1 MSENAKKSSIFK
13 VVVIALV
20 VLIAAVIALPFIID
34 VNQFRPQ
41 IESKLSNALGRQVKA
56 GNLKL
61 SLLSGSVEVSDL
73 SISDDP
79 SFSRSPF
86 VTTKSLQVGVELK
99 PLILSKAVRITGISL
114 QNPAITLIRSASGR
128 WNFSN
133 LGSGESSAES
143 KRSTGFSG
151 SDIAIKELK
160 ITGGKVTMVRS
171 GAGAKA
177 SVYDNVEAT
186 ISNLSFASAFPFT
199 VTASLPGSGSFKLEG
214 SAGPINP
221 TDMLLTPVSA
231 QLTVKH
237 FDLIASGFVSPGSGL
252 AGLFD
257 FGGTVTSDGRLV
269 QSKGRASAE
278 QLQVMK
284 SGSRAGKPISLQYA
298 LRHNLERQTG
308 ILDDATIGY
317 GKAVAHL
324 NGSYILEG
332 NDVAMHMRLRGTDM
346 PVQDLTALLP
356 AFGITL
362 PKGASLQGGGLT
374 VDLTTEGPIEK
385 MVIAGATDISKTR
398 LAGFDLAGKMATVA
412 KLAGLKPNAET
423 EIEKFASKLRMS
435 PEGIQVSA
443 LQLIVPAL
451 GELAGDG
458 TIGPDQSLDFKMKA
472 LLKPAGGVAAGL
484 AQLTKGSGLNV
495 PFFVRG
501 TASDPKFVPDVK
513 NAAKGILSSVIS
525 GQSSKEG
532 QSDTGK
538 ALGDALRG
546 LFKKK

>member
-1 MSENAKKSSIFK
+1 MSEKAKKSSLFK
-13 VVVIALV
+13 AVVIVLA
-20 VLIAAVIALPFIID
+20 VLIAAVIALPFIIN

-41 IESKLSNALGRQVKA
+41 IESKLSNALGRQVKS

-61 SLLSGSVEVSDL
+61 SLLSGSVVVSDL

-86 VTTKSLQVGVELK
+86 VTARSLKVGVELK

-114 QNPAITLIRSASGR
+114 QNPSITLIRSASGQ
-128 WNFSN
+128 WNFSD
-133 LGSGESSAES
+133 LGSGQASAETKS
-143 KRSTGFSG
+143 PTGFSG
-151 SDIAIKELK
+151 SDISIKELK
-160 ITGGKVTMVRS
+160 ITGGKVTMIRA
-171 GAGAKA
+171 GAGVKA
-177 SVYDNVEAT
+177 SIYDNVEAT
-186 ISNLSFASAFPFT
+186 LRNLSLTSAFPFT
-199 VTASLPGSGSFKLEG
+199 VTAFLPGSGTFRLEG
-214 SAGPINP
+214 KAGPINT

-237 FDLIASGFVSPGSGL
+237 FDLVASGFVSHGSGL

-257 FGGTVTSDGRLV
+257 FGGTVNSDGRLV
-269 QSKGRASAE
+269 QSKGTATAA
-278 QLQVMK
+278 QLQIMK
-284 SGSRAGKPISLQYA
+284 NGSRAGKPISLQYA
-298 LRHNLERQTG
+298 LRHDLKRQVGT
-308 ILDDATIGY
+308 LNDVSLAY

-324 NGSYILEG
+324 NGSYVIQG
-332 NDVAMHMRLRGTDM
+332 NNLAMNTRVRGTDM
-346 PVQDLTALLP
+346 PVQDLTTLLP
-356 AFGITL
+356 AFGVTL

-374 VDLTTEGPIEK
+374 VDLTAEGPIEK
-385 MVIAGATDISKTR
+385 MVIKGTADLSKTR

-412 KLAGLKPNAET
+412 TLAGIKPNTET
-423 EIEKFASKLRMS
+423 EIEKFASRMRMS
-435 PEGIQVSA
+435 PEGIQVSS

-458 TIGPDQSLDFKMKA
+458 TIGSDQSLDFKMRA
-472 LLKPAGGVAAGL
+472 LLKPAQGIAAGL
-484 AQLTKGSGLNV
+484 VQLTKGSGLNV

-513 NAAKGILSSVIS
+513 NAAKGILGSVMS
-525 GQSSKEG
+525 GQESKEE